1 MQSYRLEHCRT
12 LELSQLHMAGP
23 GSLASPSETADSE
36 SLMSSDEYGMAENGS
51 SCGSEGRSA
60 TTSPGQSST
69 SRGRLRRGPWKCSHV
84 GPELSAE
91 IRGELLI
98 STTCLTLVLGVALSA
113 DRHLQGQLQHGPCKR
128 TSVGPELTAETPG
141 ELLLFA
147 TCFVPSISRGH
158 INPNRSWQLRRPWR
172 CTLITAEQSP
182 ISRDGGS
189 MLSGTAGN

>member
-1 MQSYRLEHCRT
+1 MRCSMLSAGRASTRAACPAAPPAPTLVQPAGSHSLRVCWRPANNRGSPVQSYRLEHCRT

-69 SRGRLRRGPWKCSHV
+69 SRGRLRRGPWKCSHI

-91 IRGELLI
+91 IRGELLV
-98 STTCLTLVLGVALSA
+98 STTCLVLGLGVAISP
-113 DRHLQGQLQHGPCKR
+113 DGHLQGQLQHGR
-128 TSVGPELTAETPG
+128 
-141 ELLLFA
+141 
-147 TCFVPSISRGH
+147 
-158 INPNRSWQLRRPWR
+158 
-172 CTLITAEQSP
+172 
-182 ISRDGGS
+182 
-189 MLSGTAGN
+189 